1 VRDERLTALSPLD
14 GRYRSQVEPLAD
26 FFSEA
31 ALIRHRVRVEVEWL
45 LAMAEEPDI
54 EHVEPLRP
62 EEVER
67 LRGFVEAFDESA
79 AGRVKELEAELA
91 HDVKA
96 VETYLR
102 ERLPGL
108 GLGALVESAHFCCTS
123 EDVSNLAYA
132 LMLKGAV
139 EGVWLPAAEELVEEV
154 RRLAVEHRGLPL
166 LARTHGQ
173 PATPTTLG
181 KELAVFVHR
190 WERQLAGVRRV
201 EYLGKFNGATGTFS
215 AHVVAYPNADWE
227 AISRRFVERLGLV
240 WNPLSTQIESHDFV
254 VELLHAVHRFGS
266 VVRDLAQDVWLYAA
280 LGYLHQ
286 RRRGR
291 EVGSSTMPHKVN
303 PIAFENAEAN
313 VAVGNALIEALA
325 RELPV
330 SRLQRD
336 LSDSS
341 KLRSLGVA
349 LGHSLLAIRSTLR
362 GLATVEADPA
372 RTAADLDRS
381 WEVLSEAVQIVM
393 RRRLLPGAY
402 DALHAFAGAG
412 EVTRERLHQLV
423 RSLDLPE
430 ADRDR
435 LLELTPATYTGLA
448 ATLVR
453 HVERPHEP

>member
-1 VRDERLTALSPLD
+1 MRDERLTALSPLD
-14 GRYRSQVEPLAD
+14 GRYRSQVEPLPEYL
-26 FFSEA
+26 SEG
-31 ALIRHRVRVEVEWL
+31 ALIRQRVRVEVEWL
-45 LAMAEEPDI
+45 VAMAEEPEI

-67 LRGFVEAFDESA
+67 LRGLTDGFDEPA
-79 AGRVKELEAELA
+79 ARRVKELEVELV
-91 HDVKA
+91 HDVKS
-96 VETYLR
+96 VEVHLR
-102 ERLPGL
+102 ERLPEL
-108 GLGALVESAHFCCTS
+108 GLGALVESIHFCCTS

-132 LMLKGAV
+132 LMLKGAI
-139 EGVWLPAAEELVEEV
+139 EDVWLPAAEELVEEV
-154 RRLAVEHRGLPL
+154 RRLALQHRELPL

-201 EYLGKFNGATGTFS
+201 EYLGKWSGATGTYG
-215 AHVVAYPNADWE
+215 AHVVAYPEADWE
-227 AISRRFVERLGLV
+227 GISRRFVERLGLV
-240 WNPLSTQIESHDFV
+240 WNPLTTQIESHDFV

-266 VVRDLAQDVWLYAA
+266 VVRDFAQDVWLYAA
-280 LGYLHQ
+280 LGYLRQ

-313 VAVGNALIEALA
+313 VAVGNSLVDGLA

-336 LSDSS
+336 LTDSS
-341 KLRSLGVA
+341 KLRTLGVA

-362 GLATVEADPA
+362 GLDTIEADPE
-372 RTAADLDRS
+372 RIAADLDRS
-381 WEVLSEAVQIVM
+381 WEVLTEAVQIVM
-393 RRRLLPGAY
+393 RRRHLPGAY
-402 DALHAFAGAG
+402 DALHTFAGAG
-412 EVTRERLHQLV
+412 PVTRERLHDFV

-430 ADRDR
+430 ADRER

-448 ATLVR
+448 GALVR
-453 HVERPHEP
+453 HVERPEA